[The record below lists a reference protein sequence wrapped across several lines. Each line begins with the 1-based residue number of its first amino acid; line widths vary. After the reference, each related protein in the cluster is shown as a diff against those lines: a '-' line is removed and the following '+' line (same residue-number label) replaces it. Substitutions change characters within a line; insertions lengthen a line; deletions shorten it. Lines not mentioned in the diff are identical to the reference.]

1 MNSNTSKLLSYN
13 VELLLKSAIPYKL
26 QRTMKY
32 KNTKNNDKNYK
43 TKKNVGNNVGN
54 NVGITNNRSKLRV
67 KNTNYIEKMV
77 SEYYDNDLATDRY
90 LKTAHKQ
97 IHYFPEQRRVI
108 VIGDIH
114 GDLDIAIKC
123 LILAGCISYIEPPP
137 HRTVDVMDSFFNS
150 LEWIG
155 GDTHIVQLGDQ
166 IDRVRPQRWDSN
178 DITKDRAY
186 EDEGSTLEIFY
197 LFHHMNKLALQHGGR
212 VLCILGNHEI
222 MNVEGDFRYVSQ
234 AEFKSFKH
242 HLGNTY
248 IKQSKFPYHSRTLYN
263 NRKKLSLSRKQSH
276 HKYKLN
282 NHASKQTI
290 LPAGYRERIYAF
302 SPTGLCANYLA
313 TNYYTL
319 LQIGNW
325 LFCHGSP
332 TFHTCTTYSTDL
344 INNIVSMYLLGID
357 STDIHIENHFD
368 MLMNPSSAF
377 EPTIQDAFDEE
388 TEEKSILWSRTFGN
402 NIKTITKDKY
412 LTQLLDNILEK
423 YNNKNHNNST
433 NDMATHIAIGHTPQT
448 KKGINS
454 ICSNRVW
461 RCDIGMS
468 KAFKKNSNNSN
479 TLNKKDNKKDI
490 EENVEDEVEEVEDD
504 NRFCGMPQV
513 LEIINNVPKILQ

>member
-1 MNSNTSKLLSYN
+1 MNSNTSKLLPDN

-32 KNTKNNDKNYK
+32 KNTKNYDKNYK
-43 TKKNVGNNVGN
+43 TKKNVRNGNNH
-54 NVGITNNRSKLRV
+54 SKLRV
-67 KNTNYIEKMV
+67 KNNNYIEKMV

-97 IHYFPEQRRVI
+97 IHYFPPQRRVI

-137 HRTVDVMDSFFNS
+137 HRTVDAMDSFFNS

-178 DITKDRAY
+178 DITRDRAY

-197 LFHHMNKLALQHGGR
+197 LFHHLNTLASKHGGR

-263 NRKKLSLSRKQSH
+263 NRKKLSLSRNQ
-276 HKYKLN
+276 HKYKSN
-282 NHASKQTI
+282 NNLSKQTI
-290 LPAGYRERIYAF
+290 LPLGYRERLYAF
-302 SPTGLCANYLA
+302 SPTGLCANYLG

-357 STDIHIENHFD
+357 STNIHIEKHFD
-368 MLMNPSSAF
+368 MLMNPSLAI

-388 TEEKSILWSRTFGN
+388 TEEKSILWSRTFGDN
-402 NIKTITKDKY
+402 VRTITKDKY
-412 LTQLLDNILEK
+412 LTRLLDNILEK
-423 YNNKNHNNST
+423 YNTKNHNNST
-433 NDMATHIAIGHTPQT
+433 NDMATHIAIGHTPQM

-454 ICSNRVW
+454 ICSDRVW

-479 TLNKKDNKKDI
+479 TSNKKDNI
-490 EENVEDEVEEVEDD
+490 EDVDEIIEDD
-504 NRFCGMPQV
+504 NRFIGRPQV
-513 LEIINNVPKILQ
+513 LEILNNVPKILQ